1 MLALRGVGR
10 VELLHRVD
18 RPTAD
23 ADVGYTGRLCRD
35 GSRDRSQD
43 QVRISWVSSGYGWPT

>member
-35 GSRDRSQD
+35 RSQD